1 MIYITD
7 TLRISKLDDNCLQLE
22 EYKAVTSKKHGTTVK
37 KWCRL
42 GYYGDIRSA
51 LVGALKKQLFDTA
64 NEELQLKDLIERIDI
79 AVKNIENIKFEGKL

>member
-22 EYKAVTSKKHGTTVK
+22 GYKEVVSKKHGTTAQ

-51 LVGALKKQLFDTA
+51 LVGAFKKQLFDTA
-64 NEELQLKDLIERIDI
+64 DEELQLKDLVERIDA
-79 AVKNIENIKFEGKL
+79 AVKNIQNAHLERE

>member
-22 EYKAVTSKKHGTTVK
+22 GYKEVASKKHGTTVK
-37 KWCRL
+37 KCCRL

-51 LVGALKKQLFDTA
+51 LVGAFKKQLFDTA
-64 NEELQLKDLIERIDI
+64 DEKLQLKDLIERIDS
-79 AVKNIENIKFEGKL
+79 AVENIRKFTEKE